1 MRINDG
7 SMDRLRDG
15 GTVPVCPGYRTA
27 FIVQIKEI
35 YNSVFRIVSL
45 LSDISCMYEL
55 TLY

>member
-1 MRINDG
+1 MTVPWTG
-7 SMDRLRDG
+7 CMV
-15 GTVPVCPGYRTA
+15 GTVPGRSGHRAV